1 MTNHTENFMNR
12 VTQALGRPIQT
23 RCAELTV
30 LFDKGSIKDTHS
42 IFPIVIENIF
52 GSQNSFSWELQSVN
66 QAQNFQD
73 FRALQHFLSPHG
85 PMFRLIYTLL
95 KDPQIKYEFGLS
107 YLPTKVRQSLDT
119 AVSHP
124 FYAENLNINPHTKQV
139 TSLVLNPFDYYFFH
153 FAYYLINPWHQR
165 LISSTISTFNSGSV
179 YFNLCCDYIMHFLPT
194 EPGCAVLPSINY
206 YVGKNPIQTL
216 PTFVRPVRIS
226 KLFRPNVLAD
236 AVNEINALSH
246 SAEEHPRSH
255 IWRSETV
262 LIVFVDMWLNNDQ
275 VIQYE
280 QIFLPNKQQFHFHDL
295 PSAEYI
301 RIVRVLVKKLH
312 AFSSSA
318 KIDDTYMNE
327 LKKIAVPYMQGKM
340 YIFLRN
346 LIYRWPL
353 DDSFRLVLELWL
365 SFIQPW
371 RYPGNEQLELMG
383 LTKQHDADGLSRPSK
398 LADKEYLPF
407 IVENILGS
415 PTNNLKILICINH
428 LKIGALSH
436 ELCVLFGIC
445 LKDSN
450 KKKRPSNFGAHAL
463 NPPRLI
469 VMGQP
474 MLADMLREVESA
486 LENINNSPTHVR
498 WPSSVPPLSP
508 TSSWC
513 STNTSPNISFN
524 KDHSHNLSYMGAA
537 SLSGSFIDSSVTYRG
552 IGGKWS
558 NIVKQKIVELECP
571 NFCYKPLFTTQPA
584 QEVFDL
590 IRHIQKAQH
599 AANAIIRLRKEE
611 ESKSSRG

>member
-1 MTNHTENFMNR
+1 
-12 VTQALGRPIQT
+12 
-23 RCAELTV
+23 
-30 LFDKGSIKDTHS
+30 
-42 IFPIVIENIF
+42 
-52 GSQNSFSWELQSVN
+52 
-66 QAQNFQD
+66 
-73 FRALQHFLSPHG
+73 
-85 PMFRLIYTLL
+85 
-95 KDPQIKYEFGLS
+95 
-107 YLPTKVRQSLDT
+107 
-119 AVSHP
+119 
-124 FYAENLNINPHTKQV
+124 
-139 TSLVLNPFDYYFFH
+139 
-153 FAYYLINPWHQR
+153 
-165 LISSTISTFNSGSV
+165 
-179 YFNLCCDYIMHFLPT
+179 
-194 EPGCAVLPSINY
+194 
-206 YVGKNPIQTL
+206 
-216 PTFVRPVRIS
+216 
-226 KLFRPNVLAD
+226 
-236 AVNEINALSH
+236 
-246 SAEEHPRSH
+246 
-255 IWRSETV
+255 
-262 LIVFVDMWLNNDQ
+262 
-275 VIQYE
+275 
-280 QIFLPNKQQFHFHDL
+280 
-295 PSAEYI
+295 
-301 RIVRVLVKKLH
+301 
-312 AFSSSA
+312 
-318 KIDDTYMNE
+318 MNE

-407 IVENILGS
+407 IVENILAYVVIFQQLLPRFTKVDLSS
-415 PTNNLKILICINH
+415 PKIALMLYRMLK
-428 LKIGALSH
+428 
-436 ELCVLFGIC
+436 
-445 LKDSN
+445 
-450 KKKRPSNFGAHAL
+450 
-463 NPPRLI
+463 

-611 ESKSSRG
+611 ESKSSRGIFGFLRIIFTQPDFNNDEFPLEEREKVPIVLKYSLEFLVDIFQIRNLNVSGISNDGSTDLNDLSSQIHKDDFPYILTPQRVRERVKNLRFEGDPDLQPIRSNENTFLVRILYQLSKKINEEFYYHINRLYYDQSFVGRICREVVSPPITVYKYEKSNDGLSPRIQESLPPRITLRPLASHKFLTYLALGFIVFNFCGYGIVSYLFFVFSLWSMSILLRVIIPKRRHCDSPTRLLNLNLNDSFS